1 MEKYYVVFFFPE
13 VVPLYCNGPTWGS
26 SRQCVILLSISVLFG
41 ERSVGWDGFC
51 LVLLACPR
59 EKNQIVSSCQASQI
73 KRENVWFFKIIRFFT
88 LWLWNIYV
96 FFWFGNKSC
105 FWWLEH
111 KLSNQV
117 TTFLDPKFWE
127 NRRWILQQW
136 KRCCSCKRSR
146 HVRRAFHERNGETS
160 GVFFFFFLINYI
172 LPKCLTHRITE
183 RTINYMYMEKTL
195 LWMSINFTPENS
207 HSCLK
212 TIDYGAFL
220 CFPGTFF
227 LAFWRW

>member
-1 MEKYYVVFFFPE
+1 MFFFVVFPE

-41 ERSVGWDGFC
+41 EKIRWVGW
-51 LVLLACPR
+51 VLLGFVGMPQR
-59 EKNQIVSSCQASQI
+59 KITSLSSCQASQI
-73 KRENVWFFKIIRFFT
+73 KRENLWFFKIIRFFT
-88 LWLWNIYV
+88 YSVAMKYL
-96 FFWFGNKSC
+96 FFFCFGNKSG

-117 TTFLDPKFWE
+117 TTFLDPKFWV

-160 GVFFFFFLINYI
+160 GVFFF
-172 LPKCLTHRITE
+172 
-183 RTINYMYMEKTL
+183 
-195 LWMSINFTPENS
+195 
-207 HSCLK
+207 
-212 TIDYGAFL
+212 
-220 CFPGTFF
+220 
-227 LAFWRW
+227 